1 MGMLKIQMRIGMHM
15 NIPQTIAALA
25 EFGFSQAAI
34 ARAVGASQ
42 PTINRA
48 ANGADVRFS
57 TGRAIEQLYQSSVTK
72 SAQSSAQP

>member
-1 MGMLKIQMRIGMHM
+1 M

-25 EFGFSQAAI
+25 GFGFSQAAI

-48 ANGADVRFS
+48 ANGADIRFS
-57 TGRAIEQLYQSSVTK
+57 TGRAIEMLYESTMTL